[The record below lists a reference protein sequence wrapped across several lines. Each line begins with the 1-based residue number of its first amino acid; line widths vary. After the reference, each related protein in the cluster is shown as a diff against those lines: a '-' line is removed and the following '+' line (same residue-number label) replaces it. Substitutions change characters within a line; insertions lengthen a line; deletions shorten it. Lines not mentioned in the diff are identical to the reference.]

1 MKKKKKVKLVSS
13 HIDLSGFFFF
23 FFFFLL
29 KTVAKLGRSRKTNLG
44 KILPKDFGKQ
54 HFSAEAVV
62 TSARGWSS
70 RAVKRRERRNSSMF
84 LVTAENQLL
93 SYHSSKGF

>member
-44 KILPKDFGKQ
+44 EILPKDFGKQ

-70 RAVKRRERRNSSMF
+70 RAVKRRERKNSSMF